1 MFAQVDGSESWGE
14 WGLHKAEDAAI
25 GAAEATAM
33 AMFAQVDDSESWAD
47 IGSRL
52 LNAGFAQ
59 VDDSESWADIGSR
72 LLNAGFA
79 QVDGSQDWTDIAEY
93 EAITGAGFA
102 QAEAEAEDVDS
113 IVDQVGNLSL
123 DDVYKAGADAWN
135 DLAQTDAE
143 RIHGHN
149 RR

>member
-33 AMFAQVDDSESWAD
+33 AM
-47 IGSRL
+47 
-52 LNAGFAQ
+52 FAQ